1 MPWVDGQWVGPMEPL
16 SFEGLSSA
24 EATAAYEAA
33 QADPE
38 HWMYA
43 GHAASGP
50 PARTPVSARE
60 FHWPTGE
67 GPGFEG
73 EFKNYDCGPGM
84 VHMGFGVCAIDPNYE
99 APVETPAAQL
109 WCEDQGGKWLQDADG
124 NWGCHIGGL
133 GVGGLPLFPG
143 EGSPYETPSGLPG
156 DENETASSIIRDA
169 LKDYGLEGLLDDTN
183 LRLIDRWVETGD
195 MDAVWAA
202 VRETATYQRRFPG
215 MQALMDAGRAITEGT
230 YVELERHYTS
240 ALRAYGMPE
249 TFYDSPDD
257 FAALIGGD
265 VSVNEFTQRVA
276 TAFQAANQ
284 TTPEVRTALETYYGL
299 NDSDLAAYYL
309 DPERAQNIFEERERL
324 GTARIGGIAAET
336 GFGTIARETAER
348 LREAGV
354 TDAQARRGFQ
364 AVAQSTLAEETVGDV
379 GDITRAELVG
389 DVFGTD
395 PEAARRVEER
405 RQRRLAEFNQAGGPA
420 MTQGGYVGLGAAT

>member
-1 MPWVDGQWVGPMEPL
+1 MAERYGEG
-16 SFEGLSSA
+16 SFTNEGTLTFD
-24 EATAAYEAA
+24 E
-33 QADPE
+33 
-38 HWMYA
+38 YA
-43 GHAASGP
+43 SE
-50 PARTPVSARE
+50 VN
-60 FHWPTGE
+60 PTGE
-67 GPGFEG
+67 TQPQNLFTTSRAQYDAFIEDGGDPANATFVDTSSTAALDAFYQDEAGLHGDEVGRVAVPGETTITYADGSTATFATDLNGYRLSEVPIRTTPPTTTLDG
-73 EFKNYDCGPGM
+73 TTP
-84 VHMGFGVCAIDPNYE
+84 V
-99 APVETPAAQL
+99 APVTPEQ
-109 WCEDQGGKWLQDADG
+109 
-124 NWGCHIGGL
+124 
-133 GVGGLPLFPG
+133 
-143 EGSPYETPSGLPG
+143 LPG
-156 DENETASSIIRDA
+156 DDNETASSIIRDA

-202 VRETATYQRRFPG
+202 VRETATYQQRFPG

-230 YVELERHYTS
+230 YVELERQYTS

-284 TTPEVRTALETYYGL
+284 TTPEVRTALESYYGL